1 MFNSVTHMNPQ
12 EASDWPEHLLLQII
26 RFFCMILIIALF
38 SGEVEEIQPNLLW
51 EVSFTIFYQHI
62 VYNDVVSLTRMIEV
76 N

>member
-51 EVSFTIFYQHI
+51 EVSFYHFLSAH
-62 VYNDVVSLTRMIEV
+62 SL
-76 N
+76 